1 MPRKCVEPAIQV
13 VLDAA
18 DRKWLAE
25 RGYPFGVDAA
35 GYLRMMVR
43 QARLAPLSTREQRG
57 EFRDHNPLIHTV
69 RGPEL
74 APPPPPLLAAM
85 GDDGL
90 DPGHPGGEVDVDRFA
105 DAVVGDA
112 EANGLIAPAQQGDE
126 APGADVVL
134 IGERRQR
141 SAKEWASG

>member
-1 MPRKCVEPAIQV
+1 MPRKRVEPAIQV

-43 QARLAPLSTREQRG
+43 QARLQPTFKVDFGPTSTPPMPRLPQYSVATREVDVVEG
-57 EFRDHNPLIHTV
+57 AD
-69 RGPEL
+69 
-74 APPPPPLLAAM
+74 
-85 GDDGL
+85 L